1 MRQPRSPPRLR
12 QAIQGTAFTG
22 AVEQS
27 ACVVLRLDVAGCRS
41 DQPYFPFVLSAID
54 KSHRLP
60 VRESLVRDQLQDYA
74 LLAVAWQVS

>member
-1 MRQPRSPPRLR
+1 M
-12 QAIQGTAFTG
+12 
-22 AVEQS
+22 
-27 ACVVLRLDVAGCRS
+27 CVVLRLDVAGCRS